1 MTETVK
7 TEVQRTPDEAYGVTE
22 MRFLCASQ
30 IVIRSTG
37 EVVKITDKMK
47 LVYQYMMNQYIG
59 FSSRK
64 QHFYTDQRQMAAA
77 LDTSRDTM
85 SKILAALKTLG
96 IVETAGWKGNSE
108 SYTVHFFSDV
118 ADGLQVIHK
127 EWKGVPAWDH
137 ERANK
142 NFKSKNQKP
151 TNEEKKADG
160 ESDQGG
166 AGKRDGVP
174 PVGVPVDAD
183 LSGGDDSSLSDLPSV
198 NPLTG
203 ADAVNGGNV
212 IQFPTVKRPD
222 QPQMADI
229 DTLNNWAEGYDD
241 EGFMAYGAMRGI
253 TKPGAIADL
262 IKSHIRIIQSDGY
275 KGSRSAANDT
285 SSGPDAYY
293 KQQQAQ
299 RAAAAKQA
307 INAPQQ
313 QEDEQFEFNDDE
325 PF

>member
-30 IVIRSTG
+30 NVIRSTG

-47 LVYQYMMNQYIG
+47 LVYIYMMNQYIG

-64 QHFYTDQRQMAAA
+64 QQFYTDQRHIKAA
-77 LDTSRDTM
+77 LDISRDTL
-85 SKILAALKTLG
+85 SKVMAALKKLG

-151 TNEEKKADG
+151 TNEEKKGDG

-174 PVGVPVDAD
+174 PVGVAVDAD
-183 LSGGDDSSLSDLPSV
+183 LSGGDD
-198 NPLTG
+198 
-203 ADAVNGGNV
+203 AVNGGNA
-212 IQFPTVKRPD
+212 IQSPTVKSPD

-229 DTLNNWAEGYDD
+229 DTLNHWVEGHDN
-241 EGFMAYGAMRGI
+241 EGFISYGAMWGI
-253 TKPGAIADL
+253 AKPGAITDL
-262 IKSHIRIIQSDGY
+262 IKSHIKKIQSDGY
-275 KGSRSAANDT
+275 KGTRSAANDDL
-285 SSGPDAYY
+285 SGADARY

-299 RAAAAKQA
+299 RSAAAKQA
-307 INAPQQ
+307 TNAPQQ
-313 QEDEQFEFNDDE
+313 QEDEQLEFDDNE
-325 PF
+325 AF

>member
-7 TEVQRTPDEAYGVTE
+7 TEVQRTQNEQDEVQRTPDEAYGVTE

-47 LVYQYMMNQYIG
+47 LVYIYMMNQYIG

-64 QHFYTDQRQMAAA
+64 QQFYTDQRQMAKA
-77 LDTSRDTM
+77 LDISRDTF
-85 SKILAALKTLG
+85 SKVLAELKKLG

-151 TNEEKKADG
+151 TNEEKKGDG
-160 ESDQGG
+160 ESDQGNHEQ
-166 AGKRDGVP
+166 RDDVSNIPGSGNAP
-174 PVGVPVDAD
+174 
-183 LSGGDDSSLSDLPSV
+183 LSA
-198 NPLTG
+198 G
-203 ADAVNGGNV
+203 ADAVNGAEQQNE
-212 IQFPTVKRPD
+212 QYY
-222 QPQMADI
+222 ADL
-229 DTLNNWAEGYDD
+229 DTLNHWVEGHDD
-241 EGFMAYGAMRGI
+241 EGFMAYGATWGI
-253 TKPGAIADL
+253 EKPGAITDL

-307 INAPQQ
+307 TNAPQQ
-313 QEDEQFEFNDDE
+313 QEDEQFEFDDNE
-325 PF
+325 AF